1 MITHI
6 NPAKKYLSSLG
17 LEVET
22 AFGEHTIEIRVS
34 GKQSVRNKFVR
45 DSINKMREF
54 RWELVELV
62 NLGSTWRAVF
72 EPIPIMEDD

>member
-17 LEVET
+17 LKVET
-22 AFGEHTIEIRVS
+22 AFGEHIIEITVS
-34 GKQSVRNKFVR
+34 GGQSVRSKFVR

-54 RWELVELV
+54 GWELIDLM

-72 EPIPIMEDD
+72 EPIIEDD